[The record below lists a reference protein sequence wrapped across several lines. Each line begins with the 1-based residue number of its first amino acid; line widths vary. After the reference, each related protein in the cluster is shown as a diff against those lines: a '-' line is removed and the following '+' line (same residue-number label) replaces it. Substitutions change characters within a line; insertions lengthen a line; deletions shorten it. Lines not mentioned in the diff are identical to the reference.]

1 MSTFSHSQD
10 EERGKQPAR
19 EAPGEQGEVPR
30 KRDDSKDDKSD
41 PASAGWPIA
50 SPCLTNDTKT
60 RGTWGQRLQRRSFGI
75 THYTFVRHH
84 YRRNQMAIHKKGL
97 AHWEGDLKHG
107 KGTVSTES
115 GALSQQPYGFNT
127 RFEGV
132 KGTNPEELIGAA
144 HAACFSMA
152 LSLMLSE
159 EGYTATSIDTTAVV
173 TLNKTDGGFAITDI
187 ALQSQI
193 VLPDVSPAAFD
204 EIIQKAKAGCPVSQ
218 VLKANITL
226 DYQLNP

>member
-50 SPCLTNDTKT
+50 SPTT
-60 RGTWGQRLQRRSFGI
+60 RKPRERGSQRLQKDAASASRTI
-75 THYTFVRHH
+75 LFVRHH